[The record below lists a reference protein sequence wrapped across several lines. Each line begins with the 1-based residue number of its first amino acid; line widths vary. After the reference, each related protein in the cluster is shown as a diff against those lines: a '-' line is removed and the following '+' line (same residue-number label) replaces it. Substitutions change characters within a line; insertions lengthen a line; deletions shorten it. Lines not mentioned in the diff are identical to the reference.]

1 MVPLSLLTKC
11 SKMAADKFED
21 DGGHSGTYL
30 DKPWKNSR
38 IYIDAKQLWT
48 KEDSDFMD
56 PIIECVR
63 QQLMDL
69 FDLPDSPTTLPVEAA
84 FVNYY
89 VGNGN
94 QPRDMESGDILGTLD
109 CQPST
114 STPATQVSLRAGD
127 ALVLAEG
134 YHKPHPVEMDEKR
147 LVFVIFFAAL
157 EAHK

>member
-1 MVPLSLLTKC
+1 MWPRVFVSGEKTKTTRLFSNITPPTINNAIKEQLIKQLIEEKFYPISEMVPLSLLTKC
-11 SKMAADKFED
+11 SNMAADKFED

-94 QPRDMESGDILGTLD
+94 QPRDME
-109 CQPST
+109 
-114 STPATQVSLRAGD
+114 R
-127 ALVLAEG
+127 
-134 YHKPHPVEMDEKR
+134 
-147 LVFVIFFAAL
+147 
-157 EAHK
+157 

>member
-1 MVPLSLLTKC
+1 MDCDWSAAPVPLSIVVQGLYPN
-11 SKMAADKFED
+11 
-21 DGGHSGTYL
+21 GGS
-30 DKPWKNSR
+30 
-38 IYIDAKQLWT
+38 
-48 KEDSDFMD
+48 
-56 PIIECVR
+56 
-63 QQLMDL
+63 
-69 FDLPDSPTTLPVEAA
+69 
-84 FVNYY
+84 
-89 VGNGN
+89 
-94 QPRDMESGDILGTLD
+94 SGDILGTLD